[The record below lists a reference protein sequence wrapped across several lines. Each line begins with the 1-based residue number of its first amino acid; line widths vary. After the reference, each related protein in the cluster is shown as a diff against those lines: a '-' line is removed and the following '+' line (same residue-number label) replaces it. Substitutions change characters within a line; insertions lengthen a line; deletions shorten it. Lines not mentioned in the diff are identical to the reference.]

1 MADRINGSVCL
12 NHPNTPAVKRCAVCS
27 KPLCAECVQMH
38 DGVPYCSKLCWENA
52 KRTGLLVNDVQ
63 KRKKSAEGKAFI
75 RKIIY
80 LIIIAALA
88 YGGYYLY
95 TRNKSTVDAQLQKAK
110 NVGEQQ
116 LQKGKKS
123 IEKSL
128 PGDSKYKRDREKMV
142 NEDL

>member
-27 KPLCAECVQMH
+27 KPLCAKCIQMH
-38 DGVPYCSKLCWENA
+38 DGVPYCSDLCWENA

-63 KRKKSAEGKAFI
+63 KRKKSADAKAFV
-75 RKIIY
+75 RKIVY
-80 LIIIAALA
+80 LIIIVALVL
-88 YGGYYLY
+88 GGYFFY
-95 TRNKSTVDAQLQKAK
+95 TRNKSKIDSQLKKVK

-116 LQKGKKS
+116 LEKGKKS

-128 PGDSKYKRDREKMV
+128 PGDSKYKRDRERMV
-142 NEDL
+142 NED